1 LTKLIASSIKAIEQ
15 IVGAI
20 IISIIVFM
28 SCLTI
33 SSLHDSPTVVGNM
46 HIKISTRTELG
57 IFVRSCGKADTES
70 RARIKSWLRKT
81 IKPCEKKKPLQIVGS
96 STGQHKSSAREEWA
110 MQLKCL
116 AGLTKLIASSI
127 IAIEQIVG
135 AIIISI
141 IVFMRCLTISSLGDS
156 LVVE

>member
-1 LTKLIASSIKAIEQ
+1 MTKLIASSIKAIEQ

-20 IISIIVFM
+20 IISMIVFM
-28 SCLTI
+28 SCLAI

-46 HIKISTRTELG
+46 RIKVSTRTELG
-57 IFVRSCGKADTES
+57 FFVRSCGEADTES
-70 RARIKSWLRKT
+70 RARIKSWLCKKT
-81 IKPCEKKKPLQIVGS
+81 KFCEKKKPMQIVES
-96 STGQHKSSAREEWA
+96 STRPCKSNAREEWT

-135 AIIISI
+135 AITISI
-141 IVFMRCLTISSLGDS
+141 IVFMSCLAVSSLHDS